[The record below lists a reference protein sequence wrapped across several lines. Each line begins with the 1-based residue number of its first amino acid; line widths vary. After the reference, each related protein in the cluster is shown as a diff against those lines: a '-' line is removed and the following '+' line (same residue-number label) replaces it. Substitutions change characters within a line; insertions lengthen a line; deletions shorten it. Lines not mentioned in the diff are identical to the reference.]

1 VVNGLVFGDQDKLDG
16 RFEGKAMLFE
26 YVQKAVEK
34 ARYKQLE
41 DGSWFAEIPGFKGVW
56 ANEKTVEACRK
67 ELWSVLEEWVMLKL
81 RDREPLPKVGGVTIK
96 IREAKVA

>member
-1 VVNGLVFGDQDKLDG
+1 
-16 RFEGKAMLFE
+16 MIFE
-26 YVQKAVEK
+26 YVQKAVGK

-41 DGSWFAEIPGFKGVW
+41 DGSWFVEIPGFRGVW
-56 ANEKTVEACRK
+56 ANERTVEACRS
-67 ELWSVLEEWVMLKL
+67 ELCSVLEEWIILKL